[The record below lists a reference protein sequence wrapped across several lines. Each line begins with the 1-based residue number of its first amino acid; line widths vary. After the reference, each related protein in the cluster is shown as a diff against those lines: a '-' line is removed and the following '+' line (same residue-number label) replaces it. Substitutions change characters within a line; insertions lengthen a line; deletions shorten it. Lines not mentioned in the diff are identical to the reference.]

1 MPQKRKLLK
10 RKLRRFRR
18 VTSARTSEREPTQTS
33 RTDSLISSMEAL
45 VRKIALTPT
54 GGSTVIASP
63 ASQPTPVIQQPKE
76 PSKEEIMRE
85 IANQREIDMLK
96 NQMHYMYDKVNEDI
110 KARNTKGEIMARM
123 EAQGTN
129 IKPKHF
135 NIDENNE
142 IFSVQRTAAK
152 NLHQQNQLEQHEVF
166 DLNAIKRRENQIFRE
181 TVFDKVKEKLDDI
194 ITSPLRVELNPST
207 PRVYENRM
215 NTPPVLKESE
225 SQQFHTITPATPKKL
240 SSLFDTPTPKLKG
253 RGVIGT
259 PPKPE
264 KRSEEVFEKEPLS
277 YTVESDEEPELSL
290 PKRKAIDA
298 VEESF
303 EKVADHAAKVKL
315 HQMVERAEQR
325 VEDEEMEKMLALYSR
340 QREINNRIVER
351 QNEILNAHSNLS
363 PERRLEKALFYNQNR
378 TKLHAQMAQLTND
391 IAKKQNAIHLVEYR
405 MKTTPDKTFAPR
417 AAPRVEANKQMVEE
431 MKKALEQTKRDYA
444 NSSDET
450 VERLKGE
457 RYVKMFSL
465 QKDINQAMDTD
476 QELQDLIRQRNELE
490 FRIRNSSRKYDLSFD
505 VDPNGARESLENQRA
520 IVEQYVQ
527 RLNDEG

>member
-10 RKLRRFRR
+10 RKLRRMRR
-18 VTSARTSEREPTQTS
+18 VTHEHEPTQTS

-63 ASQPTPVIQQPKE
+63 APAPAPAPIPAPKE

-123 EAQGTN
+123 EAQGTS

-152 NLHQQNQLEQHEVF
+152 NLHQQKQLEQHEVF
-166 DLNAIKRRENQIFRE
+166 DLNATRRRENKIFRE

-194 ITSPLRVELNPST
+194 VTSPLRVELGPST

-215 NTPPVLKESE
+215 HTPPVLKESE
-225 SQQFHTITPATPKKL
+225 SQQFHTTTPATPKKL

-259 PPKPE
+259 PPKPD
-264 KRSEEVFEKEPLS
+264 KRSEEVFEQEPLS
-277 YTVESDEEPELSL
+277 HTVESEEEELSL
-290 PKRKAIDA
+290 PKRKAIDVVDEA
-298 VEESF
+298 F
-303 EKVADHAAKVKL
+303 EDVANHAAKVKL

-340 QREINNRIVER
+340 QRDVNNRIVER
-351 QNEILNAHSNLS
+351 QNEILNEHSNLS
-363 PERRLEKALFYNQNR
+363 PERRLEKAIFYNQNR
-378 TKLHAQMAQLTND
+378 IQLHQQMAQLIDD
-391 IAKKQNAIHLVEYR
+391 ISKKRKAILDVER
-405 MKTTPDKTFAPR
+405 LMKTTRDKSFAPR

-431 MKKALEQTKRDYA
+431 MKKALEQTKRNYA

-450 VERLKGE
+450 VNRLKGE
-457 RYVKMFSL
+457 RVSKMENL
-465 QKDINQAMDTD
+465 KNDINQAMDTD

-505 VDPNGARESLENQRA
+505 VDPNGARESLQNQRA